1 MRKQYH
7 FRPSELGLQAWDV
20 HGLVESSK
28 HLLPTKVRLVDI
40 HEIDQAYWYQACD
53 APPTCRDIVE
63 HMRLVQA
70 ADLAYPIIL
79 AADGSVM
86 DGMHRIAK
94 ALLLGDTHILAV
106 RFQLT
111 PEPDFIG
118 IAADQLSYE

>member
-20 HGLVESSK
+20 HGLIESAN
-28 HLLPTKVRLVDI
+28 HLLPTRVALADI
-40 HEIDQAYWYQACD
+40 HEIDQAYWYQAGN
-53 APPTCRDIVE
+53 ALPTCRNIVE

-94 ALLLGDTHILAV
+94 ALIQGDTHILAL
-106 RFQLT
+106 RFQET
-111 PEPDFIG
+111 PQPDFIG
-118 IAADQLSYE
+118 IDADDLPYD